1 MRPTELARE
10 TGPILWRR
18 SLAWLALLA
27 PLFFIS
33 YNFANQYAANQTDV
47 PSLMLAWEMY
57 IPLVP
62 WTIIPY
68 WSIDLL
74 YGLAFLLPRSRC
86 GIDRLGLR
94 LLSAQVICISC
105 FLIWPL
111 KFSLARP
118 ELTGVF
124 GTMFDVLMGF
134 DKPFNQAPSLH
145 ITLLVVLWACF
156 ADFLRGPWRYV
167 MHVWMALIGISVLT
181 TWQHHF
187 IDVPS
192 GILAGAFC
200 LWCWPKGRP
209 SPLLAWQG
217 RMKPRLRLASYYL
230 SGSVLFGLLGW
241 TGFELNTGL
250 SLLLFW
256 PCASLLLV
264 ALNYAVVGAAGFQK
278 QANGQLSLA
287 AKMLYA
293 PYTLAAWVNH
303 KLWTA
308 NQLPANEVVPGVFL
322 GRKPDRYE
330 AQNYVALM
338 DLCPELPVTV
348 PAKCHYQQLE
358 LLDLAPLTAAQ
369 CWSAAKAIDSLN
381 PTREVPL
388 LVFCALGYSR
398 SSVALMAWLLLAGY
412 ADSVDQAY
420 ALVSKARP
428 QVVIK
433 PYHLTTLA
441 ELISSDDFIAYQRHR
456 SQVSKQNQQQRKMAA
471 MQTKVQ
477 A

>member
-1 MRPTELARE
+1 MKPAELARE

-18 SLAWLALLA
+18 SLGWLALLA

-33 YNFANQYAANQTDV
+33 YNFANQYAANQAQV
-47 PSLMLAWEMY
+47 PSLMLSWESA
-57 IPLVP
+57 IPLLP

-74 YGLAFLLPRSRC
+74 YGLAFLLPRSRR
-86 GIDRLGLR
+86 GVDRLGLR
-94 LLSAQVICISC
+94 LLTAQLICISC

-111 KFSLARP
+111 KFSLERP

-124 GTMFDVLMGF
+124 GSLFDLLMGF

-145 ITLLVVLWACF
+145 ITLLIVLWACF
-156 ADFLRGPWRYV
+156 AAHLRGPWRYV

-187 IDVPS
+187 IDVPT
-192 GILAGAFC
+192 GILAGALC
-200 LWCWPKGRP
+200 LWCWPQQRP
-209 SPLLAWQG
+209 SPLLLWQG
-217 RMKPRLRLASYYL
+217 RIKPQLKLACLYL
-230 SGSVLFGLLGW
+230 IGSALFGCLGW
-241 TGFELNTGL
+241 YGFEPNTGL

-256 PCASLLLV
+256 PSLALFLV
-264 ALNYAVVGAAGFQK
+264 ALNYAFVGATGFQK
-278 QANGQLSLA
+278 QGDGRLSWA
-287 AKMLYA
+287 AKILFA

-308 NQLPANEVVPGVFL
+308 NQVAANEVVPGVFL
-322 GRKPDRYE
+322 GRKPNRHEIQRYLGL
-330 AQNYVALM
+330 V
-338 DLCPELPVTV
+338 DLCPELPVTLSSH
-348 PAKCHYQQLE
+348 CHYKQLDV
-358 LLDLAPLTAAQ
+358 LDLTPLTPEQ

-381 PTREVPL
+381 PHCHSPL

-398 SSVALMAWLLLAGY
+398 SSVALMAWLLLAGH
-412 ADSVDQAY
+412 ASSVEQAY
-420 ALVSKARP
+420 ALVAKARP

-433 PYHLTTLA
+433 PHHLQALA
-441 ELISSDDFIAYQRHR
+441 ELITTADFKAYQRHR
-456 SQVSKQNQQQRKMAA
+456 SHVSQQNQQQRKMSA
-471 MQTKVQ
+471 VQ